1 VPSAYL
7 EWIDGHQLVAVDEG
21 GQAIVID
28 APGEGETSWRGFK
41 PVNLLLASLAGCTAY
56 DIVDILRKGRQRL
69 TDLRIKV
76 EGSQEPEPPWAFTE
90 IRIEYLFRG
99 HDLDEKRVR
108 RAVELAETKYCSVG
122 ATISGRARIVSS
134 FHIEPA

>member
-1 VPSAYL
+1 MPSAHL
-7 EWIDGHQLVAVDEG
+7 RWIDGHQLVAVDEG

-28 APGEGETSWRGFK
+28 GPSGEDRSWRGFR
-41 PVNLLLASLAGCTAY
+41 PVNLLLASLAGCTAI
-56 DIVDILRKGRQRL
+56 DIVDILRKQRQRL
-69 TDLRIKV
+69 TDVEIRV
-76 EGSQEPEPPWAFTE
+76 EGDQEPEPPWTFTE
-90 IRIEYLFRG
+90 IRLEYLFRG

-134 FHIEPA
+134 FRIEPA